1 MACQEIDLMRRQVCD
16 SLRGNVTSWQWNL
29 QSRYGDPRVYAM
41 QQQQMAQQEAAF
53 AHDMSRRSS
62 AQFQDT
68 YETRSHQI
76 RSNHS
81 KRISAAIKSDSK
93 TRGRKGSATRPQ
105 SEAVPARSEPPP
117 PESSAPTS

>member
-68 YETRSHQI
+68 YETRSHRI

-105 SEAVPARSEPPP
+105 SEAAPARSEPPHP
-117 PESSAPTS
+117 G